1 MTDTLILPSLPLAD
15 FCFKQFSI
23 WHQQCAMKVNTD
35 GILLG
40 AWANVGNAKNILD
53 IGTGTGL
60 IALMLAQRTDL
71 LISKPNISALEIDES
86 AYQQAIFNV
95 KQSPW
100 PELVQVIHHDF
111 LTWQQEQKIEPESFD
126 LIVSNPPYFEDSL
139 LSDNQNKNLARHT
152 THMSFEQ
159 LLIAADN
166 LLTKGGEFN
175 LVLPPKQADKVITL
189 AENMGFTLT
198 KQLLVKTTPQKP
210 ISRVLFC
217 LKKESLNK
225 KFLSK
230 AYLEK
235 NRVKKADKALA
246 TSTLIIR
253 DQQQSYTPEY
263 INLCK
268 EFYLKM

>member
-1 MTDTLILPSLPLAD
+1 MISSTPAD

-40 AWANVGNAKNILD
+40 AWAGVDNTKNILD

-60 IALMLAQRTDL
+60 IALMLAQRTESL
-71 LISKPNISALEIDES
+71 ASAFKHSSNNQPTNISALEIDES

-100 PELVQVIHHDF
+100 AERIQVIHHDF
-111 LTWQQEQKIEPESFD
+111 LSWQQEQKIEPESFD

-139 LSDNQNKNLARHT
+139 LSDSQNKNLARHT
-152 THMSFEQ
+152 KHMSFEQ
-159 LLIAADN
+159 LLIAVDN
-166 LLTKGGEFN
+166 LLTQGGEFN
-175 LVLPPKQADKVITL
+175 LVLPPEQASKVITL

-198 KQLLVKTTPQKP
+198 KQLLVKTTPKKP

-217 LKKESLNK
+217 LKKEQLPK
-225 KFLSK
+225 TDETLT
-230 AYLEK
+230 
-235 NRVKKADKALA
+235 
-246 TSTLIIR
+246 TSTLTIR
-253 DQQQSYTPEY
+253 DQEQNYTPEY
-263 INLCK
+263 IDLCK
-268 EFYLKM
+268 AFYLKM

>member
-1 MTDTLILPSLPLAD
+1 
-15 FCFKQFSI
+15 
-23 WHQQCAMKVNTD
+23 MKVNTD

-40 AWANVGNAKNILD
+40 AWASVDNTKNILD

-60 IALMLAQRTDL
+60 IALMLAQRTEAL
-71 LISKPNISALEIDES
+71 SFFLSLTSTPNISALEIDES

-100 PELVQVIHHDF
+100 TERIQVIHHDF

-139 LSDNQNKNLARHT
+139 LSDSQNKNLARHT

-198 KQLLVKTTPQKP
+198 KQLLVKTTTNKSV
-210 ISRVLFC
+210 SRILFC
-217 LKKESLNK
+217 LRKESL
-225 KFLSK
+225 
-230 AYLEK
+230 
-235 NRVKKADKALA
+235 KKADDAVT
-246 TSTLIIR
+246 TSTLTIR
-253 DQQQSYTPEY
+253 DQQQNYTPEY

>member
-1 MTDTLILPSLPLAD
+1 
-15 FCFKQFSI
+15 
-23 WHQQCAMKVNTD
+23 MKVNTD

-40 AWANVGNAKNILD
+40 DWASVDNTKNILD

-60 IALMLAQRTDL
+60 IALMLAQRTESL
-71 LISKPNISALEIDES
+71 ANAFNHYSNKTSNNQPTNISALEIDGS
-86 AYQQAIFNV
+86 AYQQACFNV

-100 PELVQVIHHDF
+100 AERIQVIHHDF

-139 LSDNQNKNLARHT
+139 LSDKQNKNLARHT
-152 THMSFEQ
+152 KHMSFEQ

-175 LVLPPKQADKVITL
+175 LVLPPMQADKVITL

-198 KQLLVKTTPQKP
+198 KQLLVKTTPKKP

-217 LKKESLNK
+217 LKKELLQKTN
-225 KFLSK
+225 
-230 AYLEK
+230 E
-235 NRVKKADKALA
+235 AL
-246 TSTLIIR
+246 TTFTLTIR
-253 DQQQSYTPEY
+253 DQQQNYTPEY

>member
-1 MTDTLILPSLPLAD
+1 
-15 FCFKQFSI
+15 
-23 WHQQCAMKVNTD
+23 
-35 GILLG
+35 
-40 AWANVGNAKNILD
+40 
-53 IGTGTGL
+53 
-60 IALMLAQRTDL
+60 MLAQRTEAL
-71 LISKPNISALEIDES
+71 SFSLSLTSTPNISALEIDKS

-100 PELVQVIHHDF
+100 AEQIQVIHHDF
-111 LTWQQEQKIEPESFD
+111 LSWQQEQKIEPESFD

-139 LSDNQNKNLARHT
+139 LSDKQNKNLARHT

-159 LLIAADN
+159 LLIAADK
-166 LLTKGGEFN
+166 LLIQGGEFN
-175 LVLPPKQADKVITL
+175 LVLPPEQASKVITL

-217 LKKESLNK
+217 LKKELLK
-225 KFLSK
+225 KENL
-230 AYLEK
+230 
-235 NRVKKADKALA
+235 KKKHLQKTDEALT
-246 TSTLIIR
+246 TSTLTIR
-253 DQQQSYTPEY
+253 DQQQNYTPEY

>member
-1 MTDTLILPSLPLAD
+1 MISSTPAD

-40 AWANVGNAKNILD
+40 AWASVANTKNILD

-60 IALMLAQRTDL
+60 IALMLAQRTEAL
-71 LISKPNISALEIDES
+71 PFSLSLTSTPNIRALELDVN

-95 KQSPW
+95 QQSPW
-100 PELVQVIHHDF
+100 TEQIQVIHHDF

-139 LSDNQNKNLARHT
+139 LSDSQNKNLARHT
-152 THMSFEQ
+152 KHMSFEQ
-159 LLIAADN
+159 LLIAADK
-166 LLTKGGEFN
+166 LLTQGGEFN
-175 LVLPPKQADKVITL
+175 LVLPPEQASKVITL

-217 LKKESLNK
+217 LKKEHLPK
-225 KFLSK
+225 TD
-230 AYLEK
+230 A
-235 NRVKKADKALA
+235 ALT
-246 TSTLIIR
+246 TSTLTIR
-253 DQQQSYTPEY
+253 DQHQNYTPEY
-263 INLCK
+263 IDLCK
-268 EFYLKM
+268 AFYLKM